1 MSLMN
6 SRMMGACVVAGLMTC
21 AARAEDSGVYVG
33 GSLGQARQKFTGFEG
48 NDTAYKLFG
57 GWSFNK
63 YFAVEGGYVDAGTE
77 SDTLGALDVDISS
90 DGFFV
95 QGIGKWP
102 LGRFV
107 APYAKFGYVFYDSTT
122 KVSANGQSFSES
134 ENDADFIY
142 GGGLGFRLGD
152 NFRLRAEY
160 EEVNLPESA
169 FDIFSLA
176 ATWQF

>member
-1 MSLMN
+1 MHF
-6 SRMMGACVVAGLMTC
+6 RKFMGACVLAGVLLP
-21 AARAEDSGVYVG
+21 AAAEAEDPGFYVG
-33 GSLGQARQKFTGFEG
+33 ASIGQASQEFSGFDA
-48 NDTAYKLFG
+48 NDTAFKLFG

-63 YFAVEGGYVDAGTE
+63 YLAVEGGYIDGGTQ
-77 SDTLGALDVDISS
+77 SDTISQLDVDISS

-95 QGIGKWP
+95 EGLAKWP
-102 LGRFV
+102 LGKYV
-107 APYAKFGYVFYDSTT
+107 APYAKLGYVFYDSTT
-122 KVSANGQSFSES
+122 KLSINNQSASES
-134 ENDADFIY
+134 ESDSDFIY
-142 GGGLGFRLGD
+142 GGGLEFKLGE

>member
-1 MSLMN
+1 MISTKI
-6 SRMMGACVVAGLMTC
+6 MGACVVTGLMIC
-21 AARAEDSGVYVG
+21 GAVRAEDQGFYAG

-48 NDTAYKLFG
+48 DDTSFKLFG
-57 GWSFNK
+57 GWSFNE
-63 YFAVEGGYVDAGTE
+63 YLAVEGGYVDGGTQ
-77 SDTLGALDVDISS
+77 SDQIGVLDVDISS

-122 KVSANGQSFSES
+122 RVSVGGPTFSES
-134 ENDADFIY
+134 ESDADFIY
-142 GGGLGFRLGD
+142 GGGLEFKLGD

-160 EEVNLPESA
+160 EEVNLPDSA

>member
-1 MSLMN
+1 MN
-6 SRMMGACVVAGLMTC
+6 SRMIAGACLVAGLMISG
-21 AARAEDSGVYVG
+21 AVRAEDQGFYVG

-48 NDTAYKLFG
+48 DDTSYKLFG

-63 YFAVEGGYVDAGTE
+63 YFAVEGGYVDGGTQ
-77 SDTLGALDVDISS
+77 SDTVGFLDVDISS

-107 APYAKFGYVFYDSTT
+107 APYAKFGYVFYDATT
-122 KVSANGQSFSES
+122 KISSGGPAFSES
-134 ENDADFIY
+134 ESDADFIY
-142 GGGLGFRLGD
+142 GGGLEFKLGD

-160 EEVNLPESA
+160 EEVNLPDSA

>member
-1 MSLMN
+1 MN
-6 SRMMGACVVAGLMTC
+6 SRMMAACVVAGLMTC
-21 AARAEDSGVYVG
+21 AARAEDSGFYVG
-33 GSLGQARQKFTGFEG
+33 GSLGQSRQKSSEFEG

-63 YFAVEGGYVDAGTE
+63 YLAVEGGYVDGGTQ
-77 SDTLGALDVDISS
+77 SDSLGLLDVDISS

-107 APYAKFGYVFYDSTT
+107 APYAKFGYVFYDATT
-122 KVSANGQSFSES
+122 RLSSGGQSISERES
-134 ENDADFIY
+134 DADFIY
-142 GGGLGFRLGD
+142 GGGLEFKLGD

-160 EEVNLPESA
+160 EEVNLPDSA